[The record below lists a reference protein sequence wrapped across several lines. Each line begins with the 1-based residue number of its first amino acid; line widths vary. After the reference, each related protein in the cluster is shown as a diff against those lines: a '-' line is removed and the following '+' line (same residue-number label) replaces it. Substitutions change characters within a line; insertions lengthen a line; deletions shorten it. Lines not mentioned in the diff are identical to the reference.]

1 MSFNCGLLVGLRLKD
16 GIERSD
22 FAKILGV
29 SYNHIQKIETGQREP
44 SLDLLQKIAKYTGVP
59 AGAFIDDEEE
69 SFLETVNGLGK
80 TAWITDVLNNLNRE
94 RFKMKTLEKNFAESE
109 KLRYH
114 MLAVIELQE
123 KYIAILRQDISPVER
138 GKKKAALARETIR
151 FGELRFDEVQ
161 AILNMGRR
169 HLTHLLESEEGEYR
183 CRLFDKAVTAT
194 TPAVAGIMLRC
205 FDCEAKESEDC
216 RGYGEF
222 VYPENIFIL
231 VAVLEANGIYK
242 REKQVAILR
251 DSFEM
256 DINVRQLADALSKH
270 NHGKRAPEDIVNLKP
285 TMREER

>member
-16 GIERSD
+16 GLERSD

-29 SYNHIQKIETGQREP
+29 SYNHVQKIETGQREP
-44 SLDLLQKIAKYTGVP
+44 SLDLLRKIAKYTGVP
-59 AGAFIDDEEE
+59 AGAFIGDDDE
-69 SFLETVNGLGK
+69 SSPDAVDGLGK
-80 TAWITDVLNNLNRE
+80 IAWITDVLNSLNRE
-94 RFKMKTLEKNFAESE
+94 RFRMKTLEKNLAGSE
-109 KLRYH
+109 KLRDH

-123 KYIAILRQDISPVER
+123 KYIAVLMQDISPVEK
-138 GKKKAALARETIR
+138 GKKKAALAREAIR

-161 AILNMGRR
+161 AILHLGRR
-169 HLTHLLESEEGEYR
+169 RLTQCLESEEGEYR

-231 VAVLEANGIYK
+231 VAILEANGIYK

-285 TMREER
+285 SRRAER

>member
-16 GIERSD
+16 GLERSD

-29 SYNHIQKIETGQREP
+29 SYNHVQKIETGQREP
-44 SLDLLQKIAKYTGVP
+44 SLDLLRKIAKYTGVP
-59 AGAFIDDEEE
+59 AGAFIGDDDE
-69 SFLETVNGLGK
+69 SSPDAVDGLGK
-80 TAWITDVLNNLNRE
+80 IAWITDVLNSLNRE
-94 RFKMKTLEKNFAESE
+94 RFRMKTLEKNLAGSE
-109 KLRYH
+109 KLRDH

-123 KYIAILRQDISPVER
+123 KYIAVLMQDISPVEK
-138 GKKKAALARETIR
+138 GKKKAALAREAIR

-161 AILNMGRR
+161 AILHLGRR
-169 HLTHLLESEEGEYR
+169 RLTQCLESEEGEYR

-205 FDCEAKESEDC
+205 FDSEAKESEDC

-231 VAVLEANGIYK
+231 VAILEANGIYK

-270 NHGKRAPEDIVNLKP
+270 NHGKRVSEDIVNLKP
-285 TMREER
+285 TMRAER

>member
-22 FAKILGV
+22 FAKIMGV

-44 SLDLLQKIAKYTGVP
+44 SLDLLRKIALYTGVP
-59 AGAFIDDEEE
+59 AGAFIGDEDG
-69 SFLETVNGLGK
+69 SFPEAVDGLGK

-94 RFKMKTLEKNFAESE
+94 RFRMKTLEKNFAESE

-114 MLAVIELQE
+114 MMAVIELQE
-123 KYIAILRQDISPVER
+123 KYIVVLMQDISPVEK
-138 GKKKAALARETIR
+138 GKKKAALAREAIR

-161 AILNMGRR
+161 AILHMGRR

-183 CRLFDKAVTAT
+183 CRLFDRAVTAT

-222 VYPENIFIL
+222 IYPENIFIL
-231 VAVLEANGIYK
+231 VAILEANGIYK
-242 REKQVAILR
+242 REKQVGILR

-270 NHGKRAPEDIVNLKP
+270 NHVKRAPEDIVNLKP
-285 TMREER
+285 SRRAER

>member
-44 SLDLLQKIAKYTGVP
+44 SLDLLRKIAMYTGVP
-59 AGAFIDDEEE
+59 AGAFIDGEDE
-69 SFLETVNGLGK
+69 SSPETVDGLGK

-94 RFKMKTLEKNFAESE
+94 RFRMKTLEKNFAESE

-114 MLAVIELQE
+114 MMAVIELQE
-123 KYIAILRQDISPVER
+123 KYIVVLMQDISPVEK
-138 GKKKAALARETIR
+138 GKKKAALAREAIR

-161 AILNMGRR
+161 AILHMGRR

-183 CRLFDKAVTAT
+183 CRLFDSAVTAT

-222 VYPENIFIL
+222 IYPENIFIL
-231 VAVLEANGIYK
+231 VAILEANGIYK
-242 REKQVAILR
+242 REKQVGILR
-251 DSFEM
+251 DSFDM

-270 NHGKRAPEDIVNLKP
+270 NHGKRAPEDIVNVKP
-285 TMREER
+285 TLRAER

>member
-29 SYNHIQKIETGQREP
+29 TYNHIQKIETGQREP
-44 SLDLLQKIAKYTGVP
+44 SLDLLQKIARHTGVP

-69 SFLETVNGLGK
+69 SSLESVNGLGK
-80 TAWITDVLNNLNRE
+80 TAWITDVLNNLNRD
-94 RFKMKTLEKNFAESE
+94 RFKMKTLEKNLAESD
-109 KLRYH
+109 KFRDH

-123 KYIAILRQDISPVER
+123 KYIAILRRDISPVER
-138 GKKKAALARETIR
+138 GKKTAALARETVR

-161 AILNMGRR
+161 AILHVERR
-169 HLTHLLESEEGEYR
+169 RLTQWLESEEGEYR
-183 CRLFDKAVTAT
+183 CRLFDRAIMAT

-231 VAVLEANGIYK
+231 VAILEANGIYK
-242 REKQVAILR
+242 REKQIDILR

-256 DINVRQLADALSKH
+256 DISVRQLADALSKH

-285 TMREER
+285 SRRAEH

>member
-1 MSFNCGLLVGLRLKD
+1 LLR
-16 GIERSD
+16 
-22 FAKILGV
+22 KIARHTGV
-29 SYNHIQKIETGQREP
+29 S
-44 SLDLLQKIAKYTGVP
+44 

-69 SFLETVNGLGK
+69 SSPETVNGLGK
-80 TAWITDVLNNLNRE
+80 TAWITDVLNNLNRD
-94 RFKMKTLEKNFAESE
+94 RFRMKTLEKNLAESD
-109 KLRYH
+109 KLRDH

-138 GKKKAALARETIR
+138 GKKIAALAREAIR

-161 AILNMGRR
+161 AILHVERR
-169 HLTHLLESEEGEYR
+169 RLTQWLESEEGEYR
-183 CRLFDKAVTAT
+183 CKLFDRTVMAT

-231 VAVLEANGIYK
+231 VAVLEANGIYR

-270 NHGKRAPEDIVNLKP
+270 NHSKRAPEDIVNLKP

>member
-69 SFLETVNGLGK
+69 SSLETVNGLGK

-183 CRLFDKAVTAT
+183 CGLFDKAVTAT